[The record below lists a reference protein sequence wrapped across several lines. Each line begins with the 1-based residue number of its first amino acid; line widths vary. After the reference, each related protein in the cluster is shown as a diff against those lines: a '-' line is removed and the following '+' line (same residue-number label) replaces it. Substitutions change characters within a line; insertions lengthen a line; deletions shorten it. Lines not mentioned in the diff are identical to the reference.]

1 MHPRRKRCQLKC
13 PVEEAADSEGEEE
26 DSVEEVLEVEVS
38 EVDLEV
44 EVFVHTVVVRA
55 EDHSDGQVP
64 DE

>member
-13 PVEEAADSEGEEE
+13 PVEEAADSEEEE
-26 DSVEEVLEVEVS
+26 EEVLEAEVS